1 MVHKGCAEEV
11 MSMEKLKVTVD
22 SVKVFDDREYPT
34 VQFVF
39 KETVKGYAKADTNSF
54 REGDVNTISINR
66 AQLTKELC
74 NCNDLIDEY
83 RGCREKA
90 FDQKAFGLILRGATL
105 TIVRSKHTKG
115 EVVKDVEGNDI
126 KDGDGNPIVYNRDC
140 YTTNVVGVTL
150 TPRAEEKLEQAC
162 SLD

>member
-1 MVHKGCAEEV
+1 
-11 MSMEKLKVTVD
+11 MEKTKVTID
-22 SVKVFDDREYPT
+22 SVKVFNEREYPN
-34 VQFVF
+34 VQLTF
-39 KETVKGYAKADTNSF
+39 KETVKGYIKADDGSYK
-54 REGDVNTISINR
+54 EGDVTAISINR
-66 AQLTKELC
+66 SQLTKELC

-105 TIVRSKHTKG
+105 TIVRNKHTKG
-115 EVVKDVEGNDI
+115 DAVKDTEGNDV
-126 KDGDGNPIVYNRDC
+126 KNGDDNPILYNRDC